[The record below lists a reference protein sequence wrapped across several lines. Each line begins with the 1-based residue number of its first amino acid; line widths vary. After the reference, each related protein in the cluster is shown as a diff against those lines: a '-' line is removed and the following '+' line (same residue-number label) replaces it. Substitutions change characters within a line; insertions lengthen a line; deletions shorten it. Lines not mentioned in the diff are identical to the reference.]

1 MKKAR
6 PKRRAFFFYVKSFRL
21 LSSRPCTE
29 PQETHALS
37 AVVCVVGDR
46 TMLGTL
52 DQVNTDNI
60 MTGSTG
66 NVSQF
71 PIASSSTPALVR
83 PEESVPNRLL
93 RSRIVVLGTQVDDE
107 VANSLVG
114 QMLLLAADDP
124 NKDITLFINSPGGS
138 VTAGMAIYD
147 TMNFIPCDVRTVA
160 MGLAASM
167 GQFLLAAGAPGKRYA
182 LPNAR
187 IMMHQPL
194 GGIGGSASDIRI
206 QAQQM
211 AFTKLTLAEL
221 IAKHTNQPLEKIQAD
236 SERDNWFSAEEAAAY
251 GLVDRVIATTAEM
264 GDIK

>member
-1 MKKAR
+1 MVGR
-6 PKRRAFFFYVKSFRL
+6 PRIK
-21 LSSRPCTE
+21 
-29 PQETHALS
+29 
-37 AVVCVVGDR
+37 
-46 TMLGTL
+46 GTL
-52 DQVNTDNI
+52 TIVIKNI
-60 MTGSTG
+60 EITGVAGKIEQDT
-66 NVSQF
+66 
-71 PIASSSTPALVR
+71 IASNPTESLVR
-83 PEESVPNRLL
+83 QDESLANRLL

-107 VANSLVG
+107 VANSLVS

-124 NKDITLFINSPGGS
+124 NQDITLFINSPGGS

-167 GQFLLAAGAPGKRYA
+167 GQFLLAAGAPGKRFA

-187 IMMHQPL
+187 VMMHQPL

-221 IAKHTNQPLEKIQAD
+221 IAKHTKQPLEKIQAD
-236 SERDNWFSAEEAAAY
+236 SERDNWFSAEEAAEY